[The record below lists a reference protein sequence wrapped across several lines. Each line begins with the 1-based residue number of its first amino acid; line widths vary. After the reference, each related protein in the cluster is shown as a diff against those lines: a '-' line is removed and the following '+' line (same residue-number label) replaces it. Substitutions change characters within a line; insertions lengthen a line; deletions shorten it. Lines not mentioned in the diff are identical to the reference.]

1 MGERGNTLTT
11 SANGSKFKTKKKKKE
26 PLGER
31 HNNVSLKRV
40 VATFFLT
47 GVPLLLKPHND
58 DDIAVLKSVLVLAAV
73 LFNRAPMIL

>member
-1 MGERGNTLTT
+1 MGERGNTLT
-11 SANGSKFKTKKKKKE
+11 SANGSKFKTKKE

-58 DDIAVLKSVLVLAAV
+58 DDIAVLKSVLVLAVV
-73 LFNRAPMIL
+73 LFN

>member
-11 SANGSKFKTKKKKKE
+11 SANGSKFKTKKKE

-58 DDIAVLKSVLVLAAV
+58 DDIAVLKSVLVLAVV

>member
-1 MGERGNTLTT
+1 MQMTQNSRQ
-11 SANGSKFKTKKKKKE
+11 KQE

-31 HNNVSLKRV
+31 HNNVPLKRV

-47 GVPLLLKPHND
+47 GVPLFSNHTVTTN
-58 DDIAVLKSVLVLAAV
+58 IAVVKSVLALPAV

>member
-1 MGERGNTLTT
+1 M
-11 SANGSKFKTKKKKKE
+11 
-26 PLGER
+26 
-31 HNNVSLKRV
+31 SLKRV